1 MRKRPNT
8 LELSPVAVMTRASY
22 MMILRLSGILGEKN
36 PTVWPTPRDIINVSD
51 RAEECEPSRANAQ
64 MNTSLFKDTVA
75 ALDFENRN
83 GWYWLRGKV
92 PQYFDEFI
100 KSNGIAGTA
109 FFPPGPTSQAPLAI
123 TAPISPSTS
132 RGVKQTKKIE
142 PKTNITTAQTL

>member
-1 MRKRPNT
+1 
-8 LELSPVAVMTRASY
+8 
-22 MMILRLSGILGEKN
+22 
-36 PTVWPTPRDIINVSD
+36 
-51 RAEECEPSRANAQ
+51 
-64 MNTSLFKDTVA
+64 
-75 ALDFENRN
+75 
-83 GWYWLRGKV
+83 WYWLRGKV

-142 PKTNITTAQTL
+142 PKTNTTTAQTPQPPQTPPQGFRPLSQQGSRSHPPTPNWTVIPQESRSQTPQYAQSSTQIGSRSTTPQGLRNLFAQPP